1 MGCGPACLW
10 SARDLVVLPD
20 DPGEYPSVLALD
32 EDLLLVFC
40 AEAGWD
46 LVCETSVRLITGQAR
61 ASRIDLAD
69 TIERAWWTGET
80 PQVQD
85 ASGTVTAMTVTGHRL
100 VAVPGQIPA

>member
-1 MGCGPACLW
+1 M
-10 SARDLVVLPD
+10 VLPD